1 MVNLWF
7 IGAIVLAVASVL
19 YLWVWAPAWALQ
31 SRVRARLA
39 HRQLTTEDD
48 SGSPPLETF
57 IYWLVGRPLLAGD
70 FKELEPAL
78 DATGKTPYRARQY
91 YIGVCWVVPMV
102 LTLLAVVLSGVM
114 ATAVTFMM
122 SFYLSRQFIRSSGRT
137 AEKQQNRESI
147 ELCQMTRML
156 MEAGLSPERSLK
168 LISHQARELMPLL
181 VARIDRFN
189 RVMESGADRSRALD
203 ELGRNRN
210 LTVLRS
216 YVTLMK
222 QAGTLGSGVSG
233 ALEQIIAEAHHE
245 ERSKLKEE
253 TNKVGARMTIIMMAF
268 MLPSLFILIGGPAV
282 LSIMDALQR

>member
-7 IGAIVLAVASVL
+7 VGAIVLAIASVL

-31 SRVRARLA
+31 SRVRARLF

-48 SGSPPLETF
+48 TGSPPLETF
-57 IYWLVGRPLLAGD
+57 VYWLVGRPLLAGD

-91 YIGVCWVVPMV
+91 YITTCWVVPLI
-102 LTLLAVVLSGVM
+102 LTLTAIMFSGVM
-114 ATAVTFMM
+114 VTAVTFMM
-122 SFYLSRQFIRSSGRT
+122 AFYLSRQFIRSSGRT

-181 VARIDRFN
+181 ITRIDRFN

-222 QAGTLGSGVSG
+222 QAGTLGAGVSG
-233 ALEQIIAEAHHE
+233 ALEQIVKDAHHE

-282 LSIMDALQR
+282 LSILDALQR